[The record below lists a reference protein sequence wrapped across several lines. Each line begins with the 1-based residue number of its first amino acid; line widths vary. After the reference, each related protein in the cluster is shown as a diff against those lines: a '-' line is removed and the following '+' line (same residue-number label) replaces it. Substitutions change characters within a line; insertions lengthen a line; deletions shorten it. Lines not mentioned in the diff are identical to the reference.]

1 MVVFVDGDVPCRVEG
16 RRSVKSWLRAVAEH
30 HGCTLGDLS
39 IVSCSDEE
47 LLTYNRK
54 YLDHNTYTDIITF
67 DHSEATPSQETSD
80 FLRPGMKTLKSGCC
94 VSRRASAR
102 DGSRGLAPGGTQ
114 GQDRRR
120 RPGHA
125 RGRGPRFGHVP
136 RGTSQLKNILTTF
149 ASMIQ
154 TYDVIV
160 VGAATPA
167 MKPPQLPRTLGPPP
181 CSSP

>member
-67 DHSEATPSQETSD
+67 DHSEATQLSGDLLISFERVMENAENQGFAFQEE
-80 FLRPGMKTLKSGCC
+80 LRRVM
-94 VSRRASAR
+94 AH
-102 DGSRGLAPGGTQ
+102 GLLHLAGFK
-114 GQDRRR
+114 D
-120 RPGHA
+120 
-125 RGRGPRFGHVP
+125 
-136 RGTSQLKNILTTF
+136 K
-149 ASMIQ
+149 
-154 TYDVIV
+154 
-160 VGAATPA
+160 TPA
-167 MKPPQLPRTLGPPP
+167 DAAAMRQAEDHALALFHVEHKA
-181 CSSP
+181 